1 MDKGGGEMIDDAKK
15 VDDGGSAFPD
25 IRNAI
30 DWKYQPGMT
39 LRDYF
44 AGMALQGIIAH
55 VDKSVTVEV
64 ISDYA
69 YYQADAMIERRKR

>member
-1 MDKGGGEMIDDAKK
+1 MNKNEEYKP
-15 VDDGGSAFPD
+15 VFYE
-25 IRNAI
+25 NF
-30 DWKYQPGMT
+30 QPVALNIT
-39 LRDYF
+39 RREWF

-69 YYQADAMIERRKR
+69 YYQADAMIARRKR

>member
-1 MDKGGGEMIDDAKK
+1 MFYEN
-15 VDDGGSAFPD
+15 F
-25 IRNAI
+25 
-30 DWKYQPGMT
+30 QPVALNIT
-39 LRDYF
+39 RREWF

-69 YYQADAMIERRKR
+69 YYQADAMIARRKR